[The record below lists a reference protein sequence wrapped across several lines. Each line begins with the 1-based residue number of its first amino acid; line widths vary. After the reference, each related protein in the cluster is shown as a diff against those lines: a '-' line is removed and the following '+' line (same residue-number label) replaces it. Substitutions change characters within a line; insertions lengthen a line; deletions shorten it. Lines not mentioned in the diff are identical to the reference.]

1 MLAISVTI
9 APWGG
14 QPPFLGRYPRLQVNK
29 IRGFTLIELMV
40 VLGIL
45 SLLAVLTTPSI
56 TQELNHKRALV
67 SIEESQQILDA
78 ARSYRSDKG
87 SWPGNS
93 TCSNALAVLSN
104 VSDKYLA
111 GVGSFNRYGS
121 PYSTSCTAK
130 TFSLDQELV
139 ADWDS
144 YLVNSIAGTEIV
156 DSSTHLARSTIGI
169 PGSEPALDAKL
180 SRVATGNAEL
190 NRMRTTLLLG
200 NNNVTEVNK
209 LEAVTGQFSGSVSGV
224 TLSVA
229 QTAAI
234 GGLLQAQGESQFIGK
249 AAFDDEVIL
258 RKVAVAGTG
267 GCTTG
272 AIARDSTGKTLS
284 CQSGIWTSNTGSL
297 DGPYRV
303 SGSSLGA
310 WAMCTLNYGSGNSKS
325 LTYSNGSWFY
335 SGSGTQVVYCY
346 K

>member
-1 MLAISVTI
+1 M
-9 APWGG
+9 
-14 QPPFLGRYPRLQVNK
+14 K
-29 IRGFTLIELMV
+29 KERGFTLVELMV

-45 SLLAVLTTPSI
+45 SLLAALTTPSYI
-56 TQELNHKRALV
+56 EELNQKRAVV
-67 SIEESQQILDA
+67 SAGETQQILDA

-87 SWPGNS
+87 AWPGNA

-104 VSDKYLA
+104 PTDQYLV
-111 GVGSFNRYGS
+111 GVNSFNRYNS
-121 PYSTSCTAK
+121 PYSTSCTSK
-130 TFSLDQELV
+130 TFSLDQETV
-139 ADWDS
+139 ADWDGF
-144 YLVNSIAGTEIV
+144 LVNSLAGTEIV
-156 DSSTHLARSTIGI
+156 DSATHLVRSTIGI

-209 LEAVTGQFSGSVSGV
+209 LEAVSGQFSVSVAGA
-224 TLSVA
+224 TLTVA

-234 GGLLQAQGESQFIGK
+234 GGLLQAQGESQFVGK
-249 AAFDDEVIL
+249 AAFNDEVIL
-258 RKVAVAGTG
+258 NKVAVAGTG

-284 CQSGIWTSNTGSL
+284 CQAGTWTSNSGAL

-325 LTYSNGSWFY
+325 LTYSNGNWFY